1 MSNSLDGHTM
11 VRHWGL
17 REKGKHKEEEALA
30 MEEEQ

>member
-11 VRHWGL
+11 VRRWGL
-17 REKGKHKEEEALA
+17 QEKGKRKEEEALA